1 VADFSDLNPAFASRL
16 AQLRDA
22 LNQQGIGNSLV
33 SGYRSPEYQNQMYQN
48 HLAQAARRPLPYP
61 NVEAPSVVA
70 APWRSFHNYGL
81 AADFNLTNPNDYARL
96 QSMAPQYGL
105 SGIGMSDKGHI
116 QLGGDLASDINQYHL
131 ANWRPASQ
139 PAPASG
145 AIAYTGPT
153 AAPSRVGTATPGQS
167 NPFTVPANAP
177 MGMRNNNPLN
187 IKWYKDAPYEGL
199 VGPSANT
206 DQGDPQMVF
215 KTPEAGWNAAYS
227 LLNKKYGSGMT
238 TPNMIIAGQ
247 GGWTPGNKQ
256 AALNVAKNAGI
267 GPDDDIGFSDP
278 AKAQK
283 FMRALVQQEQ
293 GGASSAYPDAMIKG
307 AVYGTTMNAAG
318 APTTPAG
325 GPAAPAATPVAGTT
339 LPGFQPGSP
348 ANKMAQDAL
357 KKLGGG
363 GDAGDEQPQA
373 PPLQMAQSQAMGGPM
388 MMRPGGQNIEGR
400 MQAAQN
406 LAQQGYMMQP
416 SLAALT
422 PGGQQPVVPSSG
434 VASQMPGGATGM
446 PSLLG
451 TTLNSPSQLQMALMS
466 GSLSPYDMYARQA
479 GGFGST

>member
-1 VADFSDLNPAFASRL
+1 MADLSDLNPAFLPLLNAYTG
-16 AQLRDA
+16 A
-22 LNQQGIGNSLV
+22 LDKAGIGYRV
-33 SGYRSPEYQNQMYQN
+33 DSGYRTPEQQAEIYARSNQGRN
-48 HLAQAARRPLPYP
+48 FAA
-61 NVEAPSVVA
+61 AP
-70 APWRSFHNYGL
+70 PWRSFHNYGL
-81 AADFNLTNPNDYARL
+81 AADVIPNSPADYAR
-96 QSMAPQYGL
+96 M
-105 SGIGMSDKGHI
+105 H
-116 QLGGDLASDINQYHL
+116 DLARQAGLYDAQGGLGFTSYDPPHVEMPGSLSNLIGKYNL
-131 ANWRPASQ
+131 ANWRPPSM
-139 PAPASG
+139 PAPTSG

-153 AAPSRVGTATPGQS
+153 AAPTRVGTATPGQS

-293 GGASSAYPDAMIKG
+293 GGASSAYPDAMIKS
-307 AVYGTTMNAAG
+307 AVYGTTMNASG
-318 APTTPAG
+318 APATPAG
-325 GPAAPAATPVAGTT
+325 GPAAPAATPAAGTT

-388 MMRPGGQNIEGR
+388 MMRPGGQNMDGR
-400 MQAAQN
+400 MAAMQS
-406 LAQQGYMMQP
+406 LAQQGFMTQP

-434 VASQMPGGATGM
+434 VASQMPGAATGM
-446 PSLLG
+446 PAMPG
-451 TTLNSPSQLQMALMS
+451 TTLNSPSQLQIALMS
-466 GSLSPYDMYARQA
+466 GSLNPYDMYARQA

>member
-1 VADFSDLNPAFASRL
+1 MADFSDLNPVFASRL

-22 LNQQGIGNSLV
+22 LNQQGIENSLV

-48 HLAQAARRPLPYP
+48 HLAQAARQPLPYP
-61 NVEAPSVVA
+61 NVEAPAVVA

-81 AADFNLTNPNDYARL
+81 AVDFNLSNPNDYARL

-139 PAPASG
+139 PAPGQG
-145 AIAYTGPT
+145 AVAYTGPT
-153 AAPSRVGTATPGQS
+153 AAPSRVATTAPGTSLNSSPMDLVATLESGNQ
-167 NPFTVPANAP
+167 
-177 MGMRNNNPLN
+177 N
-187 IKWYKDAPYEGL
+187 IKQGIKDKNSDAGTPAG
-199 VGPSANT
+199 GFF
-206 DQGDPQMVF
+206 QIIDP
-215 KTPEAGWNAAYS
+215 TWRTY
-227 LLNKKYGSGMT
+227 
-238 TPNMIIAGQ
+238 
-247 GGWTPGNKQ
+247 
-256 AALNVAKNAGI
+256 
-267 GPDDDIGFSDP
+267 
-278 AKAQK
+278 AKAAGVDLNQYPTA
-283 FMRALVQQEQ
+283 MSAPRNIQAQVASAIPVNQWGQNTVNALKAKYPGLDTSQTLGQWQ
-293 GGASSAYPDAMIKG
+293 SAAINPS
-307 AVYGTTMNAAG
+307 G
-318 APTTPAG
+318 APTTPASA
-325 GPAAPAATPVAGTT
+325 PAAPAATPVAGTT

-373 PPLQMAQSQAMGGPM
+373 PPLQMAQSQAIGGPM